1 MSLKEKLGMFI
12 LEKSI
17 DGVANHLDKKAR
29 SKPVVKKESKP
40 TTTNKK
46 GNITPAYNYANTS
59 NKNCFI
65 MESDTFIL
73 RELKEYKG
81 TDNFDDDYLGQYKF
95 FDTDGELQYLAI
107 EKRTRCSQSHI
118 GRELE
123 KTLLLDL
130 KGEILGYAKEH
141 RISLTLPVIESES
154 KTCSVYLGDDKLC
167 EIRQSRSVGKEHFSI
182 SGNNYTLQ
190 HTKNKEFVVKKGNK
204 TIVKLTFFRTT
215 FKDLLTPR
223 SIVIEFANEKDEAI
237 AMLLA
242 MAIDFVCSY

>member
-1 MSLKEKLGMFI
+1 MSLKEKLGMVI

-17 DGVANHLDKKAR
+17 DGVVNHLDRKAR
-29 SKPVVKKESKP
+29 NRPIVKKESKP

-46 GNITPAYNYANTS
+46 GNVTPAYDYASAS
-59 NKNCFI
+59 NKNCFV

-81 TDNFDDDYLGQYKF
+81 NGNFDNDYLGQYKF
-95 FDTDGELQYLAI
+95 FDKNGNLQYLAI
-107 EKRTRCSQSHI
+107 EKRTRYSQSHI
-118 GRELE
+118 GRDLE

-130 KGEILGYAKEH
+130 KGEILGYAEEH

-154 KTCSVYLGDDKLC
+154 KICSVYLDDDKLC
-167 EIRQSRSVGKEHFSI
+167 EIRQSRSVGRDHFSI

-190 HTKNKEFVVKKGNK
+190 HTKSKEFIVKKGSK
-204 TIVKLTFFRTT
+204 TIVKLTFFRAT

-223 SIVIEFANEKDEAI
+223 SIVVEFVNEKDEVL